1 MNEKIEW
8 CINKAFKGS
17 KQKFLSIYSK
27 SAHWVNKPRESTL
40 SWDIVEL
47 KKAINY
53 LIFNSFLKIGNKVF
67 LQTIGIGIGSDPAPF
82 IANLYLFS
90 YEFAF
95 MEEKNKKWL

>member
-1 MNEKIEW
+1 MEW

-17 KQKFLSIYSK
+17 KQKYLYIYSK
-27 SAHWVNKPRESTL
+27 SAQWVIKPRETTL
-40 SWDIVEL
+40 SWDIVET
-47 KKAINY
+47 KKAVKY

-67 LQTIGIGIGSDPAPF
+67 LQKIGIGIGSDPAPF

-95 MEEKNKKWL
+95 MEETRPRV